1 MLNRGNQTR
10 ANGEDVYSRL
20 KAAVISFEFIP
31 GQHLKIQDLA
41 RSFGDKTSRVA
52 EALGDLASED
62 LIVHLPNK
70 GFFMREPSVASTAS
84 DYRFNRDLLK
94 NALTHAIANGIEYDS
109 AVASEFLRMPER
121 TAGTPGDLA
130 LELTRLAADFFAR
143 VASLYDVPRASTDIA
158 WLNDRLHFVR
168 LLTFELKPD
177 IASELSEL
185 ISLFV
190 AKKYEALIGSIK
202 VYHDDRMEDLP
213 AILERGFGRSF
224 RASRHG
230 ALLNT
235 ELAELTS
242 GT

>member
-20 KAAVISFEFIP
+20 KSAVISFEFIP

-41 RSFGDKTSRVA
+41 RSFGEKTSRVA

-70 GFFMREPSVASTAS
+70 GFFMREPSVTSTAS
-84 DYRFNRDLLK
+84 DYRFNCDLLK
-94 NALTHAIANGIEYDS
+94 NALTHASTNDIEHDS
-109 AVASEFLRMPER
+109 TVARKFLRMPDR
-121 TAGTPGDLA
+121 AKATPNGFALDL
-130 LELTRLAADFFAR
+130 TKLAADFFAR
-143 VASLYDVPRASTDIA
+143 VVSLYDVPRASTDIA

-177 IASELSEL
+177 IANELAEL
-185 ISLFV
+185 INLFI
-190 AKKYEALIGSIK
+190 AKKYDALIGSIK
-202 VYHDDRMEDLP
+202 VYHDSRIDDLP
-213 AILERGFGRSF
+213 TVLERGFGRSF

-235 ELAELTS
+235 EMAGFTS
-242 GT
+242 GM